1 MKRIPKIAYI
11 VLASLTLFG
20 CAAGGS
26 NKVVLATHDS
36 FVVSDELIA
45 EFEKDT
51 GLDLV
56 IVKAGDAGALTNKLI
71 LTKGDPIAD
80 AAYGVDNTFLGAATD
95 NGIFRTETV
104 TAVDTADVCFNYD
117 VDWFE
122 KHNLAAP
129 TDWLQLTQPAYR
141 GLTVVENPT
150 TSSTG
155 LAFLASTVG
164 RFGEA
169 KWPQFWKALKD
180 NDVKVAAGWEDA
192 YYTHFSGSAGHGDYP
207 IVLSYSSSPADEQN
221 TAAILDGC
229 FRQTEYAAVL
239 KGAKNSAGAVK
250 VVNWLLSKNFQE
262 SLPGAMYVSP
272 VIPGV
277 MLPESWAAKAPSA
290 RSFFGEGLDINGDRQ
305 NWLRSWSDLFG

>member
-11 VLASLTLFG
+11 IAASLTLFG
-20 CAAGGS
+20 CAASDS

-45 EFEKDT
+45 EFEAET

-56 IVKAGDAGALTNKLI
+56 VMKAGDAGALTNKLI
-71 LTKGDPIAD
+71 LTKGEPIAD
-80 AAYGVDNTFLGAATD
+80 AAYGVDNTFLGAAQD
-95 NGIFRTETV
+95 NDIFRTETV

-117 VDWFE
+117 VTWFE
-122 KHNLAAP
+122 DHELAAP
-129 TDWLQLTQPAYR
+129 KDWLQLTQPEYR

-155 LAFLASTVG
+155 MAFLASTVG
-164 RFGEA
+164 RFGEI
-169 KWPQFWKALKD
+169 KWLQFWKSLKD
-180 NDVKVAAGWEDA
+180 NDVKIASGWEDA
-192 YYTHFSGSAGHGDYP
+192 YYTHFSGSAGRGDYP

-221 TAAILDGC
+221 TAAILEGC

-250 VVNWLLSKNFQE
+250 LVNWLLSKSFQE

-272 VIPGV
+272 VIEGV
-277 MLPESWAAKAPSA
+277 VLPESWATKAPSA
-290 RSFFGEGLDINGDRQ
+290 RSFFGEGLDINGNRQ
-305 NWLRSWSDLFG
+305 SWLRSWSDLFG